1 MALNETAPTVA
12 DSILHLAVH
21 GWCQLE
27 NAIPNAA
34 VGGVLESVVA
44 TVESRDYRDDRNFL
58 AHNSDFVGH
67 VAESR
72 ILAILQELWGR
83 FYRVAWTSPL
93 ILQPGDKRGPLHID
107 WPFGTVWLPQSA
119 GIPTPFPDSVLTLTA
134 VWMLSPTSPDIS
146 GTIVVSGSHRSL
158 VDPFMDDRIDPD
170 QPLPTETRVPWKP
183 GSVLLFDSRLWH
195 TNPEHDCV
203 EPRVTVKVC
212 YSPWWLNLQPLDPG
226 SSEAIRMTEEYG
238 RSAAP
243 PMPRI
248 PVDAYMEM
256 SDEVRPLF
264 HHWVSW

>member
-1 MALNETAPTVA
+1 MGRDQTGPSLA
-12 DSILHLAVH
+12 DDILHLGAH

-27 NAIPNAA
+27 NAIPSLE
-34 VGGVLESVVA
+34 VKEVLESVVA
-44 TVESRDYRDDRNFL
+44 TVESSDYRNDRNFL
-58 AHNSDFVGH
+58 AHNKDFVGH

-72 ILAILQELWGR
+72 ILAVLHELWGQ

-93 ILQPGDKRGPLHID
+93 ILQPGAKRGPLHID

-119 GIPTPFPDSVLTLTA
+119 GIPPPFPDSVLTLTA
-134 VWMLSPTSPDIS
+134 VWMLSPNSPDIS
-146 GTIVVSGSHRSL
+146 GTVVVPGSHRSL
-158 VDPFMDDRIDPD
+158 VDPFMDARVDSDE
-170 QPLPTETRVPWKP
+170 PLPTEIRVPWKT

-212 YSPWWLNLQPLDPG
+212 YAPWWLNLQPLDPE
-226 SSEAIRMTEEYG
+226 SSEAKRMTGKFG

-248 PVDAYMEM
+248 PSEAYMEM